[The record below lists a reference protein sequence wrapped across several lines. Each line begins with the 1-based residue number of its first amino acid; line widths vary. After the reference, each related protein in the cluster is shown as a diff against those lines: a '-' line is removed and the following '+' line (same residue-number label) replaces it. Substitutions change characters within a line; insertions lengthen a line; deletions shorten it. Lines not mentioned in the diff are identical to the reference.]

1 MLDFKCPVCGGEV
14 KAELSIGANFVSL
27 DFTCGLCGRF
37 ADVDITP
44 EAVATKEEAM
54 RYFNECAKEIEE
66 NDGN

>member
-14 KAELSIGANFVSL
+14 KTELSIGANFVSL

-37 ADVDITP
+37 ADVDIKP
-44 EAVATKEEAM
+44 EAVEAKEEAM
-54 RYFNECAKEIEE
+54 RYFSECAEEIEA